1 MVTFISAFWRLH
13 AIVQIEK
20 QKGEKYQTNELNLT
34 IFWEKKENKEEN
46 WQDLKD
52 PWNNFA
58 HFDNFVPGSKAF
70 QKRLQK
76 ISPARGVFWLS
87 GMLNMYLSFSF
98 LDIDSTWRG

>member
-20 QKGEKYQTNELNLT
+20 QKGEKYQTNELNFT
-34 IFWEKKENKEEN
+34 IFGGKKGEQRRK
-46 WQDLKD
+46 LTGD
-52 PWNNFA
+52 PWSNFPR
-58 HFDNFVPGSKAF
+58 FDNFVPGSKAF

-76 ISPARGVFWLS
+76 ISPARGIFWLS

>member
-13 AIVQIEK
+13 ATVQIEK
-20 QKGEKYQTNELNLT
+20 QKGEKYQTKELNLT
-34 IFWEKKENKEEN
+34 IFLGKKKENKEEN
-46 WQDLKD
+46 WQDLID

-58 HFDNFVPGSKAF
+58 NFDNFVPGSKAF

-76 ISPARGVFWLS
+76 MSPARGIFWLS
-87 GMLNMYLSFSF
+87 GMLDVYFSS